1 MNDHGVVVGYGDV
14 ATGQFHAIR
23 WDRGGRVVDLGTLPG
38 GTYSYANGIN
48 DRGDVVGYANT
59 AGGDD
64 RAVRWAADGSITD
77 LGSLPGH
84 ASSYAYGINDKRD
97 VVGNVPIRSKI
108 YHAVKWQADGTASDI
123 GTDSPLPATTAVA
136 INNHG
141 VVAGHTY
148 EVSPG
153 HYVEAVTWAAA
164 GTTAVVLQALGGANL
179 RSSANGINDRGA
191 IVGYSQS
198 GSGAPTN
205 YPFHATLWAPGT
217 LAPTD
222 LGTLPGGDYSKA
234 NGVNAAGI
242 AVGTSATGT
251 SGEQD
256 AVLWRRGKN
265 GWRIVPL
272 PQLGGGNSSEAT
284 AVDDDGDVVGE
295 ASTAAG
301 QSVAVRW
308 KK

>member
-1 MNDHGVVVGYGDV
+1 MNDQGVVAGYGDV
-14 ATGQFHAIR
+14 ANGLSHAIR
-23 WDRGGRVVDLGTLPG
+23 WNRDGRIVDLGTLPG
-38 GTYSYANGIN
+38 GTYSYAYGIN
-48 DRGDVVGYANT
+48 DRGDIVGYANT
-59 AGGDD
+59 AGGDN

-77 LGSLPGH
+77 LGGLPGH

-97 VVGNVPIRSKI
+97 VVGSVPIRSKI
-108 YHAVKWQADGTASDI
+108 YHAAKWQTGGTVSDI
-123 GTDSPLPATTAVA
+123 GTDSPLPATSAVA

-141 VVAGHTY
+141 VVAGYTY

-164 GTTAVVLQALGGANL
+164 GTTAVVLPALGGADL
-179 RSSANGINDRGA
+179 RSSANGINDRGE

-205 YPFHATLWAPGT
+205 YPFHATLWRPGAS
-217 LAPTD
+217 APTD
-222 LGTLPGGDYSKA
+222 LGTLPGGDSSVA
-234 NGVNAAGI
+234 NGVNAAGVV
-242 AVGTSATGT
+242 VGASATSTPDEG
-251 SGEQD
+251 D
-256 AVLWRRGKN
+256 AVLWRQGKN
-265 GWRIVPL
+265 GWRVVPL

-284 AVDDDGDVVGE
+284 AVSDGGDVVGE